1 MDTAQTK
8 KRVCCLYRVSTKGQV
23 DKANNDIPMQK
34 NACHE
39 FAKEKGWEIVS
50 EHSEL
55 GVSGFK
61 VAAIDRDEL
70 QQVKQEAE
78 AHRFDILLVFM
89 FDRLGRKEN
98 ETPFVLK
105 WFVEQGIEVWS
116 TQEGQQRF
124 ETHVDDLLNYIRFWQ
139 ASGESQ
145 KTSVRIQTRLR
156 QIVSSG
162 HYTGGTVPYGY
173 MLVNMGRVNKKG
185 LPVKDLAIEPDEAK
199 IVREIFE
206 KIANDGYSAYA
217 MAQELNSRGVKTH
230 NQTKFQTNNVLR
242 IVRHRGYTGYITT
255 RGAESQFI
263 SELQIIDD
271 TIFTRANNVANQR
284 CSTYNQ
290 ARTVAKTYVNKTL
303 LAGIVYCAHCGA
315 RMSGFMHQD
324 RYKLRDGTV
333 REQMAGKYN
342 CYQRA
347 QKLRDCDGQAL
358 YKADIVDALVLKMVW
373 EMFEELKA
381 KPRDKTVESKIRQ
394 EMREEKGRRYAQ
406 EKKIQDAQ
414 HRLEGYEAEII
425 KVIDGTGRFPAD
437 VLSRM
442 ITSAQDEVKT
452 LKLEYARMVTSA
464 EDKAAHLKEM
474 DQYYEEFLGWAEEFE
489 LATMQ
494 RKRMILSELLERVEV
509 GKGYKVTLKINLS
522 YGQLLDITGKEG
534 VEIQNSDEVA

>member
-185 LPVKDLAIEPDEAK
+185 LAVKDLAIEPDEAK

-206 KIANDGYSAYA
+206 KIANEGYSAYA
-217 MAQELNSRGVKTH
+217 MAQELNGRGVKTH
-230 NQTKFQTNNVLR
+230 NQTKFQTNNILR
-242 IVRHRGYTGYITT
+242 IVRHRGYMGYIKT
-255 RGAESQFI
+255 RGAQ
-263 SELQIIDD
+263 SEFLQELHIIDED
-271 TIFTRANNVANQR
+271 IFKRANEVIDQR
-284 CSTYNQ
+284 SREYTN
-290 ARTVAKTYVNKTL
+290 ARKVAKTSGNKML

-315 RMSGFMHQD
+315 RMSAFTHND

-333 REQMAGKYN
+333 REQLAGKYN
-342 CYQRA
+342 CYQRS
-347 QKLRDCDGQAL
+347 QRLRGL
-358 YKADIVDALVLKMVW
+358 
-373 EMFEELKA
+373 
-381 KPRDKTVESKIRQ
+381 
-394 EMREEKGRRYAQ
+394 
-406 EKKIQDAQ
+406 
-414 HRLEGYEAEII
+414 
-425 KVIDGTGRFPAD
+425 
-437 VLSRM
+437 
-442 ITSAQDEVKT
+442 
-452 LKLEYARMVTSA
+452 
-464 EDKAAHLKEM
+464 
-474 DQYYEEFLGWAEEFE
+474 
-489 LATMQ
+489 
-494 RKRMILSELLERVEV
+494 
-509 GKGYKVTLKINLS
+509 
-522 YGQLLDITGKEG
+522 
-534 VEIQNSDEVA
+534 